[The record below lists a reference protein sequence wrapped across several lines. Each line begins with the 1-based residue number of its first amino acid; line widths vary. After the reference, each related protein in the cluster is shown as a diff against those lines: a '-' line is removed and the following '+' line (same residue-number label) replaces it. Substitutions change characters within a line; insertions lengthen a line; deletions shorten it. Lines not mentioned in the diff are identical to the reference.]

1 MPTKS
6 QHGPHKDMFA
16 GIAFLIGHSF
26 FLILFFYSSNEGL
39 QNVKCGE
46 KNSVL
51 LLSMKSLFSN
61 GSVDWV

>member
-26 FLILFFYSSNEGL
+26 FLILFFIL
-39 QNVKCGE
+39 QMNDCRMCGE